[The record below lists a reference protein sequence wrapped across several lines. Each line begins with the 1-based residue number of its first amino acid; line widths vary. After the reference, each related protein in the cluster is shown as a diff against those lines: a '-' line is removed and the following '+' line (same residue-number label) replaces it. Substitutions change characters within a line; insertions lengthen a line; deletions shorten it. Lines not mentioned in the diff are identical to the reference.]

1 MRSGLLAATFYLAQR
16 SQPTQA
22 GLALRACE
30 CRAFRRRGSKMVTT
44 GRFTYNGAA
53 LPKTGSACYNGG
65 MFAERKTTVRPANP
79 SDRNTILN

>member
-1 MRSGLLAATFYLAQR
+1 
-16 SQPTQA
+16 
-22 GLALRACE
+22 
-30 CRAFRRRGSKMVTT
+30 MVTT